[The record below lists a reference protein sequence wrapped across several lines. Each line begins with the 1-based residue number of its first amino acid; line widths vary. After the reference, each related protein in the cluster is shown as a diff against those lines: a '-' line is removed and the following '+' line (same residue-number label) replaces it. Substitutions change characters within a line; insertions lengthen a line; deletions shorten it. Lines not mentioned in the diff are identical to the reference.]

1 MSERSISDLATACIR
16 CGFCLESCPT
26 FGLTGS
32 ETDSPRGRIYLIRSA
47 DNGSIPWS
55 EVRPSL
61 DRCLGC
67 RACETA
73 CPSGVEYG
81 ALLELARERLG
92 TSLPQRIVLA
102 LATNERRLRVASKIG
117 MPQWF
122 SRWLAGG
129 ESATDSLPP
138 VAEPLASIASDRAA
152 ELTLLDGCGTSTY
165 FPGVTQA
172 AADLLRRAGAAVEV
186 MKGCCG
192 ALHGHA
198 GMLAHGKDLAKRF
211 EGRRL
216 VTTSAGC
223 GCWLGEQGID
233 VVDLS
238 QALVRLGFDK
248 VLASGRLDAR
258 ITVHDACHLVH
269 GQKVREEPRSLLRA
283 IPGVELV
290 EMADSDRCCGSAGTY
305 SLTQPKLAGDLLDL
319 KWASI
324 VESGAQIVVLGNP
337 GCHSWI
343 LHAARRSASSV
354 RVMHLAEVLSE
365 ALRG

>member
-47 DNGSIPWS
+47 DNGTIPWS

-73 CPSGVEYG
+73 CPSGVQYG
-81 ALLELARERLG
+81 ALLERARERLG
-92 TSLPQRIVLA
+92 TPLPQRLLLEVATHERVL
-102 LATNERRLRVASKIG
+102 RIGSKLG
-117 MPQWF
+117 MPRWF
-122 SRWLAGG
+122 SRWLAKG
-129 ESATDSLPP
+129 E
-138 VAEPLASIASDRAA
+138 VAAPEFPRPAERRVPIESDAAA
-152 ELTLLDGCGTSTY
+152 EFALLDGCGTSTY
-165 FPGVTQA
+165 FPGVTSA
-172 AADLLRRAGAAVEV
+172 AADLLRRAGASVEV
-186 MKGCCG
+186 VKGCCG

-198 GMLAHGKDLAKRF
+198 GMLSQGRELARHYQ
-211 EGRRL
+211 GRRL

-223 GCWLGEQGID
+223 GCWLAEQGND

-238 QALVRLGFDK
+238 QALVQLGFHK
-248 VLASGRLDAR
+248 VLASARLDAR
-258 ITVHDACHLVH
+258 VTVHDACHLVH

-283 IPGVELV
+283 VPGIEIV

-305 SLTQPKLAGDLLDL
+305 NLTQPKMAGELLDL

-324 VESGAQIVVLGNP
+324 VNAGAQIVVLGNP

-343 LHAARRSASSV
+343 LQAARRSNSEV
-354 RVMHLAEVLSE
+354 RVMHLAEVLLMAMS
-365 ALRG
+365 G